1 MFNITPVTGHPS
13 DKVIT
18 FKIDR
23 DILGPYEKI
32 AIPKGSKL
40 ADFSPLAQSFFE
52 RGGDLIRMDFFA
64 RDGETTISIARKL
77 LAWNDKGRE
86 LAAALL
92 NDFFDRRRNEPA
104 ILLEALQGKFEAEPA
119 FDPGQNPVKNM
130 VQATFFKFVNPI
142 LARDGGAAELKSV
155 DINPDGEILTEVFML
170 GSCNGCTS
178 ALTSTLKDAATN
190 VRAVLA
196 QIKQQNPDNQK
207 LQQLKFRDIE
217 VKNSEGLIFSKN

>member
-1 MFNITPVTGHPS
+1 MLNITPVTGHPS

-64 RDGETTISIARKL
+64 RDGETTISVARKVMV
-77 LAWNDKGRE
+77 WKERERE
-86 LAAALL
+86 LAVALL
-92 NDFFDRRRNEPA
+92 RDFFDRRKESA
-104 ILLEALQGKFEAEPA
+104 ILLEALNTEFSAEPA